1 MHAQY
6 EQTCNR
12 VPLHNRLEAL
22 LEETHIKL
30 SSLVSDLLCTG
41 ARRLLKALAN
51 GETDPAALDTR
62 RLTPARDPRTV
73 EGCTRR
79 MPRTESCL
87 PSAAE
92 GGAGGAGTD
101 RETDWPPGAGDGRPA
116 SPYQDPVERLAEVPG
131 LGVDSAQQVM
141 APASAS
147 AAT

>member
-1 MHAQY
+1 MSRHV
-6 EQTCNR
+6 TGCR
-12 VPLHNRLEAL
+12 
-22 LEETHIKL
+22 
-30 SSLVSDLLCTG
+30 CTIG
-41 ARRLLKALAN
+41 WKRCWRRLTSSCRVWFPTCCAPVP
-51 GETDPAALDTR
+51 GAAEGACQRGDGPSSPGHTR

-131 LGVDSAQQVM
+131 LGVDS
-141 APASAS
+141 
-147 AAT
+147 